1 MMKTMLNIEGMSCP
15 HCVRHVTEAL
25 TELDGVVSAAVSLEE
40 KNATVEHDE
49 SVTAGALKNAVEEA
63 GYEVV

>member
-1 MMKTMLNIEGMSCP
+1 MKTVLNIEGMSCP

-25 TELDGVVSAAVSLEE
+25 EEIPGVQSVSVSLEG
-40 KNATVEHDE
+40 KTATIEHED
-49 SVTAGALKNAVEEA
+49 SVAVAGMKDAVVEA